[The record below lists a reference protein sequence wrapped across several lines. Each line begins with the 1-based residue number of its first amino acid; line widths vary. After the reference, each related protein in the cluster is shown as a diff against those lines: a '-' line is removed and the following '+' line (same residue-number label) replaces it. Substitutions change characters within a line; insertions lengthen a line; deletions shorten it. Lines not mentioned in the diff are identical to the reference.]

1 MVNKGLQSANV
12 TRGEDK
18 TKPKT
23 GLQKG
28 KRGGKR
34 QGAGAKR
41 KDVHKHSIVM
51 RVPDALHEAVKGMI
65 RQHNEGNDVI
75 SPNIPTRTIAEHTQ
89 SKAIEDETLLTYS
102 CGCINDNGIV
112 RRLRPCA
119 MPMAKHT
126 VKP

>member
-1 MVNKGLQSANV
+1 MVNKGLQSANL
-12 TRGEDK
+12 TRGGDK

-51 RVPDALHEAVKGMI
+51 RVPDALHEAVKAMI
-65 RQHNEGNDVI
+65 RQYNEGNDVI
-75 SPNIPTRTIAEHTQ
+75 TPNIATKPITEQIQPNT
-89 SKAIEDETLLTYS
+89 IEDTNVLTYS
-102 CGCINDNGIV
+102 CGCKNDNGIF
-112 RRLRPCA
+112 RRLHPCPV
-119 MPMAKHT
+119 PMAKHT
-126 VKP
+126 VKL